1 MDTDTQV
8 LEPAVIEPAVIE
20 PAVIEPATTETIEPV
35 VAEPV
40 DPIMATNSNPGSS
53 SNTSNGNQVAVNS
66 NFDYSTHH
74 LNIYNYSYSSNTT
87 TNQESLT
94 TTNQESSTT
103 TNQESL
109 TTQMG
114 QASGTLQE
122 QDGFNCGVMTTRLTR
137 SYRFDSREYFR
148 GSGRLSRVD
157 RIINF
162 SGVEGDSLELSRRIF
177 KGIGD
182 LDFVAVG
189 NAKASKRAARSDNDI
204 IYETSTGKLYF
215 NSNDSDLGFGKQGGL
230 FAIMEASPLISR
242 NDFVIF

>member
-94 TTNQESSTT
+94 T
-103 TNQESL
+103 
-109 TTQMG
+109 QMG

-122 QDGFNCGVMTTRLTR
+122 QDGFNCGVMTTRLAR

-162 SGVEGDSLELSRRIF
+162 SGAEGDSLELSRRIF
-177 KGIGD
+177 KGIGE

>member
-20 PAVIEPATTETIEPV
+20 PAVIEPAVIEPSVIEPATTETIEPV

-94 TTNQESSTT
+94 T
-103 TNQESL
+103 
-109 TTQMG
+109 QMG

-162 SGVEGDSLELSRRIF
+162 SGAEGDSLELSRRIF
-177 KGIGD
+177 KGIGE

>member
-1 MDTDTQV
+1 M
-8 LEPAVIEPAVIE
+8 
-20 PAVIEPATTETIEPV
+20 
-35 VAEPV
+35 
-40 DPIMATNSNPGSS
+40 
-53 SNTSNGNQVAVNS
+53 NS

-74 LNIYNYSYSSNTT
+74 LNIYNYSYSSN
-87 TNQESLT
+87 
-94 TTNQESSTT
+94 TT

-162 SGVEGDSLELSRRIF
+162 SGAEGDSLALSRRIF

>member
-94 TTNQESSTT
+94 TI
-103 TNQESL
+103 NQESL

-162 SGVEGDSLELSRRIF
+162 SGAEGDSLELSRRIF

>member
-40 DPIMATNSNPGSS
+40 DPITGSNSNPGSS

-66 NFDYSTHH
+66 NVDYSTHNT
-74 LNIYNYSYSSNTT
+74 NIYND
-87 TNQESLT
+87 
-94 TTNQESSTT
+94 SSTT
-103 TNQESL
+103 TINQVSL
-109 TTQMG
+109 TTH
-114 QASGTLQE
+114 
-122 QDGFNCGVMTTRLTR
+122 CGVMTTQLAR

-162 SGVEGDSLELSRRIF
+162 SGAEGDSLELSRRIF

>member
-94 TTNQESSTT
+94 T
-103 TNQESL
+103 
-109 TTQMG
+109 QMG

-162 SGVEGDSLELSRRIF
+162 SGAEGDSLELSRRIF